1 MNDAPIPPYNPQD
14 YVGQQPAAPVHDP
27 YGYPPGTGN
36 NVSANEPSRPRQ
48 NPPAAPSAPYF
59 PPPPTAPV
67 VSEYGEHEHLR
78 DPTERAEHEP
88 EGASE
93 S

>member
-36 NVSANEPSRPRQ
+36 NVSANETSRPRQ
-48 NPPAAPSAPYF
+48 NPPAAAAASSAPYF
-59 PPPPTAPV
+59 PPPPTTPV
-67 VSEYGEHEHLR
+67 PEDGEHLR
-78 DPTERAEHEP
+78 DPTERAEP
-88 EGASE
+88 EGASA